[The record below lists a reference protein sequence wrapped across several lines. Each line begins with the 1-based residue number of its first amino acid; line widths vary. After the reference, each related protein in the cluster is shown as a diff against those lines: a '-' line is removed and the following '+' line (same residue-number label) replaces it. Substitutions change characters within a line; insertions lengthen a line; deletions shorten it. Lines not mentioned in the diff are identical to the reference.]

1 MCWCFELIKFWPRGS
16 TTPLFPDVL
25 QFSPTQSWEPT
36 RERGALYWDIQ
47 KQTTNFLP
55 KLGPVGESETGP
67 GENFVY
73 YKSFL
78 GVFSWENK
86 TTHENILL
94 FWLAILIEWKQFLG
108 GLLFI
113 SIVDFQ
119 GRLAKFSQNRY
130 HSSKQNVTIVNSFYL
145 NCLSLS
151 HSHHKNV
158 QPPPKE
164 TCINNPNYSARVPK
178 SYLSFFPLSDKK
190 HSLAKLFNPYHGKPS
205 AFRPRPGSK

>member
-1 MCWCFELIKFWPRGS
+1 MAAPPLYFRTFYNFHLLKAESQLGRGGRCIETFKS
-16 TTPLFPDVL
+16 KRQIFCRNLV
-25 QFSPTQSWEPT
+25 QWAS
-36 RERGALYWDIQ
+36 
-47 KQTTNFLP
+47 P
-55 KLGPVGESETGP
+55 KLDRVKTLFIIKVFWGCFP
-67 GENFVY
+67 G
-73 YKSFL
+73 KT
-78 GVFSWENK
+78 K

-94 FWLAILIEWKQFLG
+94 FWLTVLIEWKQFLG

-119 GRLAKFSQNRY
+119 GRFAKFSQNRY